1 MKLKNKASFYKQN
14 ALNAI
19 ALGLLPNYLGLTFS
33 SHIKK
38 NCKAFK
44 TKASV
49 HSHRSLVKLLIKVS
63 TGGCLQWV
71 TVYFVSCY
79 TVSTPSS
86 LTLSAA
92 AT

>member
-14 ALNAI
+14 ALNAS
-19 ALGLLPNYLGLTFS
+19 ALGLLPNYLGLAFS

-38 NCKAFK
+38 CKAFK
-44 TKASV
+44 TKAFV
-49 HSHRSLVKLLIKVS
+49 HSHRSLVKFLMTMS
-63 TGGCLQWV
+63 TGKCLQWV

-79 TVSTPSS
+79 IVSTPSS

-92 AT
+92 T